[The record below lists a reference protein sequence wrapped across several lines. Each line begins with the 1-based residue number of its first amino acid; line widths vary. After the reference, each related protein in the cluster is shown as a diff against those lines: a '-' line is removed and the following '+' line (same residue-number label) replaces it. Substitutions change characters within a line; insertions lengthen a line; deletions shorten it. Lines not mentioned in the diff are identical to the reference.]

1 MEKERL
7 EIRVAGF
14 SEEDYKDWKNLGVEF
29 LLYAQCYEE
38 TLSAILSNIDHNKSK
53 QKKDDEYSSV
63 YVGMK
68 NEYVSPLDSSNIIAF
83 MGNRGS
89 GKTTAI
95 NEFSKILCNYY
106 KNHDIWN
113 RRLIYKPIE
122 SEYRFHILSPVDASV
137 LEKKEDL
144 MEVILA
150 NMYQAFQKRVN
161 RITDRAELIREIVK
175 EFNAVYQNY
184 SSVGKTNDKRHPYEE
199 TVLARLEDISSTLKT
214 KNSIRKLTESFL
226 KLLSEKGEI
235 ENNYLVVVIDDLD
248 MSPENGFAML
258 EQLHKYLSDQRIII
272 LIAIKYEQ
280 MKIMCNQ
287 YFVDCLTPQY
297 GGIHREVFNKFY
309 ERAKELSSDYLLKV
323 LPFSNRIYM
332 PESMLNKN
340 GIIEEEQR
348 KFTVKDYVL
357 MRIASKMNI
366 YYDAVGLKR
375 HFCLPDTVRELV
387 VYDNFLDSL
396 HSMEEIAQWDGQQK
410 ERRMILY
417 DQNHERFNGDI
428 EYRMAMRVL
437 DDEQLEVYRLIQKR
451 SLERRAKYAVNFLHA
466 WTEER
471 KNKKNRSMK
480 DKVDGQAYSY
490 TDLLETIYHLGR
502 DNYKDKSLVHC
513 ILASFTSEMVREYYS
528 YMNNV
533 SKERKAHAAERL
545 KCLLGNTFGGKW
557 FSDVM
562 PGISGLHGSGTEN
575 LVVYLKDKHM
585 ANFNFDT
592 KQILILPGEN
602 RDEVIM
608 RVLSDIVPLME
619 RLMLLYFN
627 YRDIN
632 GKAVEP
638 VWDFDLKI
646 GDSEEGYAIALG
658 INSKIAMADY
668 DIWGFIGREIE
679 AKVDEH
685 KGRTN
690 NLTEALASCLREKLP
705 EMGYVDREISLIA
718 KELKRRISKKS
729 IWNQYDR
736 NRNIAFPYYNL
747 DLSYNIMKR
756 VRSNLSENVLLKNLS
771 VYGYLCTV
779 YSYVAEELYKEEMAY
794 NDILSPSKGPTFL
807 YDFVGSPFMKAF
819 EIKIGA
825 KPYNEQDPEKR
836 EYTEHFF
843 NESIGRLGEDITK
856 SGLDEHNIYS

>member
-7 EIRVAGF
+7 QIRVAGF

-184 SSVGKTNDKRHPYEE
+184 TSVGKTNDKRHPYEE

-248 MSPENGFAML
+248 MSPENGFEML

-280 MKIMCNQ
+280 MKMMCNQ

-396 HSMEEIAQWDGQQK
+396 HSMKEIAQWDGQQK

-471 KNKKNRSMK
+471 KNKKIRSMK

-502 DNYKDKSLVHC
+502 DNYKDKTLVHC

-533 SKERKAHAAERL
+533 SEERKDHAAERL

-557 FSDVM
+557 FSDVI
-562 PGISGLHGSGTEN
+562 PGISDLHDSGMEN
-575 LVVYLKDKHM
+575 HVVYLKDKHM
-585 ANFNFDT
+585 ANFTFET

-602 RDEVIM
+602 RNEMIV

-619 RLMLLYFN
+619 RLMLLFFH
-627 YRDIN
+627 YRDTN
-632 GKAVEP
+632 GKAIEP
-638 VWDFDLKI
+638 VWDFDLKS
-646 GDSEEGYAIALG
+646 GDTEDGYAMVLEVS
-658 INSKIAMADY
+658 SKVAMADY
-668 DIWGFIGREIE
+668 DIWGFIGREVE
-679 AKVDEH
+679 AKADEH
-685 KGRTN
+685 RSMTD
-690 NLTEALASCLREKLP
+690 NLTKALVSCLQKKLP
-705 EMGYVDREISLIA
+705 DKGYVESEISLIE
-718 KELKRRISKKS
+718 KELRKRISKKS
-729 IWNQYDR
+729 IWNQYKR

-756 VRSNLSENVLLKNLS
+756 VRSNLGENVLLKNLS

-794 NDILSPSKGPTFL
+794 DDILSPSKGPKFSH
-807 YDFVGSPFMKAF
+807 DFVDAPFMKAF

-825 KPYNEQDPEKR
+825 ESYNVQDKGR
-836 EYTEHFF
+836 RDFTEHFF
-843 NESIGRLGEDITK
+843 NESVGRLGEDITK
-856 SGLDEHNIYS
+856 SGLDEHNI

>member
-7 EIRVAGF
+7 EIKVAGF

-184 SSVGKTNDKRHPYEE
+184 SSVGKTNDKRHSYEE

-280 MKIMCNQ
+280 MKMMCNQ
-287 YFVDCLTPQY
+287 HFADCLTPQY

-340 GIIEEEQR
+340 GIIEGEEQR

-502 DNYKDKSLVHC
+502 DNYKDKTLVHC

-533 SKERKAHAAERL
+533 SEERKAQAAERL

-557 FSDVM
+557 FSDVI
-562 PGISGLHGSGTEN
+562 PEIKNLQDFGTEN
-575 LVVYLKDKHM
+575 HVVYLKDNHM
-585 ANFNFDT
+585 ASLIFDT
-592 KQILILPGEN
+592 KKIIISPGEN
-602 RDEVIM
+602 RDEVIV
-608 RVLSDIVPLME
+608 RVLSDIVPHME
-619 RLMLLYFN
+619 RLMLLFFH
-627 YRDIN
+627 YRDTN

-658 INSKIAMADY
+658 VNSKIAMADY

-679 AKVDEH
+679 AKEDEH

-705 EMGYVDREISLIA
+705 EIGYVESEISLIE
-718 KELKRRISKKS
+718 KELRKRISKKS
-729 IWNQYDR
+729 IWNQYKR

-779 YSYVAEELYKEEMAY
+779 YSHVAEELYKEEMAY
-794 NDILSPSKGPTFL
+794 NDILFPSKGPRFSH
-807 YDFVGSPFMKAF
+807 DFVDSPFMKAF

-836 EYTEHFF
+836 EYMEHFF
-843 NESIGRLGEDITK
+843 SESIGRLGEDITK
-856 SGLDEHNIYS
+856 SGLDDQDVS